1 MTTRDPVE
9 NLKLAASCAAFTIAT
24 FALGCGVGYKYHQSS
39 AEPCNGSTSTETV
52 SSTETVLRA
61 QPLPGTGQ
69 LEYGK
74 IFEMDGASR
83 DR

>member
-24 FALGCGVGYKYHQSS
+24 FALGCSVGYKYHQSS

-52 SSTETVLRA
+52 LRA

-69 LEYGK
+69 LEYNQ

>member
-9 NLKLAASCAAFTIAT
+9 NLKLAASCAALTVAAA
-24 FALGCGVGYKYHQSS
+24 ALCFFGAKSNPEKDNLPDIMRPVEHSR
-39 AEPCNGSTSTETV
+39 TV
-52 SSTETVLRA
+52 
-61 QPLPGTGQ
+61 LPGTGQ
-69 LEYGK
+69 LEYNQ